1 VAALRRL
8 AHGRWWARLFVSV
21 AALSLVAGSA
31 LALHDSQNKDR
42 HGVNER
48 YAARTKLASDFV
60 GTYVRNLTTRE
71 RAVALSTLT
80 GKHPSTLFA
89 SDVRAFGFQAAD
101 LLDGQGRVLSI
112 SPAEASLTGLQLG
125 TSYPNLTTALRGQVA
140 VSDVVTSALQGPPV
154 VAFAVPFPTTFGRRV
169 FSGAYRIS
177 DTPLAAFLRD
187 TTTLKNAHIYLTDS
201 DGSVL
206 ASNGAALQAVRTLTQ
221 RDPALGHATATA
233 RGGQYQSGSTSF
245 TFAREAVSGTPW
257 SLVISA
263 RSSEVFVA
271 VDGSTHWLPWLI
283 LVALS
288 LLIGLAGFLAVRLL
302 EGRRRLRDANARL
315 AAVAR
320 TDSLTGLF
328 NRLHITEQLEGLMAN
343 AGRHSFPLCVLMIDI
358 DHFKQLN
365 DSYGHQAGDLAIRHI
380 AERLTTSL
388 RDGDLLG
395 RWGGEEFLAV
405 LPYTALA
412 EGIEVADR
420 IRRLLAA
427 TPVAIDGKSDPITIR
442 TSIGVAEAGDDSLA
456 ALVHRAD
463 LGLYEA
469 KSAGRNTV
477 RAIVGDLVV
486 EQHQLA

>member
-21 AALSLVAGSA
+21 AALSLVAGST
-31 LALHDSQNKDR
+31 LALHDSQASAR
-42 HGVNER
+42 HGVSER
-48 YAARTKLASDFV
+48 YAARTKLAADFV
-60 GTYVRNLTTRE
+60 GTYVSDLTTRE

-80 GKHPSTLFA
+80 GRHPATLFA
-89 SDVRAFGFQAAD
+89 SDVRAFGFQAGV
-101 LLDGQGRVLSI
+101 LLDSHGRVLGLE
-112 SPAEASLTGLQLG
+112 PATPSLIGTQVGAKYVHLRAALQG
-125 TSYPNLTTALRGQVA
+125 NVA
-140 VSDVVTSALQGPPV
+140 VSNIVGSAARGTPV
-154 VAFAVPFPTTFGRRV
+154 VAFAVPFQTPSGRRV

-177 DTPLAAFLRD
+177 DTALAAFLRD
-187 TTTLKNAHIYLTDS
+187 TTTLKSAQIYLTDNT
-201 DGSVL
+201 GSVL
-206 ASNGAALQAVRTLTQ
+206 ASNGAAPRAVRTLTQ
-221 RDPALGHATATA
+221 RDPALGHATAAT
-233 RGGQYQSGSTSF
+233 RGGQYQARSTNY
-245 TFAREAVSGTPW
+245 TFARAAVAGTPW

-263 RSSEVFVA
+263 PSSEVFVA

-288 LLIGLAGFLAVRLL
+288 LLIGLAGFLTVRLL

-358 DHFKQLN
+358 DHFKALN
-365 DSYGHQAGDLAIRHI
+365 DTYGHQAGDLAIRHV
-380 AERLTTSL
+380 AERLTTAL

-405 LPYTALA
+405 LPYTAVA

-427 TPVAIDGKSDPITIR
+427 TPVAIDGTADPITIR
-442 TSIGVAEAGDDSLA
+442 TSIGVAEAGEDSLA

-463 LGLYEA
+463 LGLYQA
-469 KSAGRNTV
+469 KSAGRNRV
-477 RAIVGDLVV
+477 RAVADELVV
-486 EQHQLA
+486 NQHLLA

>member
-8 AHGRWWARLFVSV
+8 THGRWWARLFVSV
-21 AALSLVAGSA
+21 VALCLVGGSA
-31 LALHDSQNKDR
+31 LALHDSQAKDR

-48 YAARTKLASDFV
+48 YAARTELAADFV
-60 GTYVRNLTTRE
+60 GTYVSGVTSRE
-71 RAVALSTLT
+71 HAVALSTLT
-80 GKHPSTLFA
+80 GKHPSELFA

-101 LLDGQGRVLSI
+101 LLDAHGRVLSI
-112 SPAEASLTGLQLG
+112 SPFQASLIGLQLG
-125 TSYPNLTTALRGQVA
+125 TTYPNLTTALRGQVA

-154 VAFAVPFPTTFGRRV
+154 VSFAVPFQTRFGRRV

-177 DTPLAAFLRD
+177 ETPLAAFLND
-187 TTTLKNAHIYLTDS
+187 TTTLKNAAIYLTDS
-201 DGSVL
+201 TGSVL
-206 ASNGAALQAVRTLTQ
+206 ASNGAPPRAVRTLTQ
-221 RDPALGHATATA
+221 RDASLGHATATTRA
-233 RGGQYQSGSTSF
+233 GQYQSGSTSY
-245 TFAREAVSGTPW
+245 TFAREAVTGTPW

-263 RSSEVFVA
+263 PSSEVFVA
-271 VDGSTHWLPWLI
+271 IDGSTHWLPWLI
-283 LVALS
+283 LAALS
-288 LLIGLAGFLAVRLL
+288 LLIALAGFLTVRLL
-302 EGRRRLRDANARL
+302 EGRRRLRDANATL
-315 AAVAR
+315 AAIAR

-328 NRLHITEQLEGLMAN
+328 NRLHITEQLEAMMAN

-358 DHFKQLN
+358 DHFKRLN
-365 DSYGHQAGDLAIRHI
+365 DTYGHQAGDLAIRHI
-380 AERLTTSL
+380 AERLTMSL

-412 EGIEVADR
+412 EAIEVADR

-427 TPVAIDGKSDPITIR
+427 TPVAIDGKSDPIPIR

-477 RAIVGDLVV
+477 RAIADDVVV
-486 EQHQLA
+486 EQYHLA